1 MFRSSF
7 RDRWKIEGSCP
18 VIFSLLIFCKDCE
31 DVGSIRHCGKVRL
44 SNYLSIFI
52 DIYVNSNFLERTSE
66 GK

>member
-44 SNYLSIFI
+44 SNYGYLCKFE
-52 DIYVNSNFLERTSE
+52 FF
-66 GK
+66 GAHK